1 MALRAALRNKCGGLS
16 GTTTCSNRGFLKSVC
31 VQLMQGRFFFFFF
44 LSVVSCA
51 LWEVNW
57 SKGHAGYCKE
67 GYPCVAI
74 GEILVLIDCLG

>member
-1 MALRAALRNKCGGLS
+1 MLKLDKTRNFKKCM
-16 GTTTCSNRGFLKSVC
+16 CAVNARKVFL
-31 VQLMQGRFFFFFF
+31 FFF
-44 LSVVSCA
+44 SVGCQLRSR
-51 LWEVNW
+51 EVNW

>member
-1 MALRAALRNKCGGLS
+1 MRRLVRYDNMLKPDNNTSNFKKCM
-16 GTTTCSNRGFLKSVC
+16 CAVNARKVFLFS
-31 VQLMQGRFFFFFF
+31 FFF
-44 LSVVSCA
+44 LSVVICA

-57 SKGHAGYCKE
+57 SKVHAGYCKE